1 VKTIALKI
9 EAEQIMEIGPVDPWK
24 FIGGEFLFDIILIK
38 IPNEL

>member
-24 FIGGEFLFDIILIK
+24 FGGISI
-38 IPNEL
+38 